1 VSIDDAADE
10 FEIIRQYFAPLAAN
24 ADGAFK
30 LTDDAATI
38 PQTDGFDT
46 VVTTDAIVAGVHFLE
61 DETPANIAAKL
72 CGSNL
77 SDLAA
82 MGAKPVG
89 FTLAC
94 AWPKGT
100 SLDTISAFAEG
111 LREWVDDYEFP
122 LLGGDTVSTEGP
134 ATFSLTAIGTVATG
148 KCLRR
153 NGAKVGDKV
162 FVTGTI
168 GDGALGLR
176 AAKGELN
183 ALEADHLRYLED
195 RFRRPRPRVNTGLA
209 LVGHV
214 NACIDISDGLVQD
227 TSHIAKAS
235 EVAIQLDAD
244 TVPLSKAAQS
254 ALQSDPALL
263 NTILSGGDDY
273 ELLFCAPASPNGCD
287 AQVTEIGKV
296 ISGSGGVEI
305 RDKLGKQVQL
315 EYTGYNHFK

>member
-1 VSIDDAADE
+1 MSTDDAADE
-10 FEIIRQYFAPLAAN
+10 FEIIRQYFAPLAAT
-24 ADGAFK
+24 AEGAFN

-46 VVTTDAIVAGVHFLE
+46 VVTTDAIVAGVHFLD
-61 DETPANIAAKL
+61 DETPSNIAAKL

-100 SLDTISAFAEG
+100 SLNTISEFAEG
-111 LREWVDDYEFP
+111 LREWVDGYDFP

-134 ATFSLTAIGTVATG
+134 ATFSLTAIGKVATG

-153 NGAKVGDKV
+153 NGAKVGDKI

-168 GDGALGLR
+168 GDGALGLL
-176 AAKGELN
+176 AAKGELATMDAN
-183 ALEADHLRYLED
+183 HLNDLED
-195 RFRRPRPRVNTGLA
+195 RYRRPRPRINAGLA

-227 TSHIAKAS
+227 LSHIADAS
-235 EVAIQLDAD
+235 KVAVQLNLDAI
-244 TVPLSKAAQS
+244 PLSEAGQLILQQNPE
-254 ALQSDPALL
+254 ALNS
-263 NTILSGGDDY
+263 IVSGGDDY
-273 ELLFCAPASPNGCD
+273 ELLFCASETPSGLD
-287 AQVTEIGKV
+287 VQVTEIGEV
-296 ISGSGGVEI
+296 ISGAGGIDI
-305 RDKLGKQVQL
+305 RDKDGKQVQL
-315 EYTGYNHFK
+315 ARTGYNHFK